1 MSSMQYVLLYDNG
14 LRGMQVS
21 ITDGVKVSFNLV
33 QNSPKVQTTI
43 QTEIRAMFPTDKDKS
58 LRRSMAGNNVHRF
71 IGLFRAYNLL
81 VRYLVSYRYPW
92 ETQQNVS
99 EPLQMVKNI
108 SWWSESR
115 YCRWVEAQINSGC
128 KYSCKVQALK
138 PEHPMV
144 RWEMLE
150 AWGLSA
156 AWARG

>member
-1 MSSMQYVLLYDNG
+1 MQYVLLYDNG

-81 VRYLVSYRYPW
+81 VRYLVSYRYP
-92 ETQQNVS
+92 
-99 EPLQMVKNI
+99 
-108 SWWSESR
+108 
-115 YCRWVEAQINSGC
+115 
-128 KYSCKVQALK
+128 
-138 PEHPMV
+138 
-144 RWEMLE
+144 
-150 AWGLSA
+150 
-156 AWARG
+156 